1 MIRMNDESGVALIV
15 TLMSMTLMAALGT
28 MLVLLSITETRISAN
43 YGVSAEGLYAA
54 DAAMDL
60 AIGELAAAPDWDII
74 FSGRAVSRFV
84 DGAGGGTRMLPD
96 GMPLDLTAATNII
109 RCGKASAC
117 SGAEMSEV
125 VAQRPWGANNP
136 YWQVYVSGRLD
147 GVLAGGPRA
156 YVIAW
161 VGDDPSEN
169 DGDPLR
175 DGRLADNPGRG
186 VARILVHAYATGGIW
201 RVLEATVERVRA
213 PGRPRVRR
221 LAWREVR

>member
-1 MIRMNDESGVALIV
+1 
-15 TLMSMTLMAALGT
+15 MA
-28 MLVLLSITETRISAN
+28 
-43 YGVSAEGLYAA
+43 
-54 DAAMDL
+54 
-60 AIGELAAAPDWDII
+60 
-74 FSGRAVSRFV
+74 
-84 DGAGGGTRMLPD
+84 
-96 GMPLDLTAATNII
+96 LDLTAATNIL
-109 RCGKASAC
+109 RCGKPSAC
-117 SGAEMSEV
+117 SGADMIEV
-125 VAQRPWGANNP
+125 VAERPWGANNP

-161 VGDDPSEN
+161 VADDPSER

-186 VARILVHAYATGGIW
+186 LARILVHAYAAGGVR
-201 RVLEATVERVRA
+201 RVLEATVERVRT